1 MLQYLDVAYVAVAIH
16 ICCTSIFQMFHMCV
30 GSAGRDQLL
39 LLYLLDIHCL
49 FNCQTALFGLVTS
62 LRLPVERAC
71 SILEVGQH
79 TYVAIAIHVCCK
91 CMF

>member
-1 MLQYLDVAYVAVAIH
+1 MLQWLYTYVAQVYSK
-16 ICCTSIFQMFHMCV
+16 CFHMCV

-39 LLYLLDIHCL
+39 LLYLLDIHGL
-49 FNCQTALFGLVTS
+49 FNCQTALFGSVTS
-62 LRLPVERAC
+62 LRLLVERAC

-79 TYVAIAIHVCCK
+79 TYVAITIYVCCK